1 MFKSTLVAALAA
13 VALAAAALCVRPAPV
28 AAQSNAAGTARPRI
42 SWTSDRREYAVGD
55 VITVL
60 VDEAT
65 LATAVK
71 GQNGSDEQT
80 RKNDIGI
87 DPPKIGTTPMPSI
100 DATLGMDKRSSSR
113 QSGDAKRDVRFRGEI
128 SVRVVKVDN
137 GILQVKGQK
146 LVDLDQNKQTLNFT
160 GWVRPQDVSSTN
172 VIASDRVADA
182 QLVYSLTGAIGKT
195 RGGIIG
201 RLISVFWP

>member
-1 MFKSTLVAALAA
+1 MFKSTLTAALVA
-13 VALAAAALCVRPAPV
+13 VALCARPAP
-28 AAQSNAAGTARPRI
+28 ARAQSDGQGTPRPRI
-42 SWTSDRREYAVGD
+42 SWTSDRREYVVGD

-87 DPPKIGTTPMPSI
+87 DPPKMGTTPMPSI

-113 QSGDAKRDVRFRGEI
+113 QSGDAKRAVRFHGEI

>member
-1 MFKSTLVAALAA
+1 MFKPTLIA
-13 VALAAAALCVRPAPV
+13 ALAAAALCVTPAP
-28 AAQSNAAGTARPRI
+28 ARAQAGAQGTPRPRI
-42 SWTSDRREYAVGD
+42 SWTSDRREYVVGD

-87 DPPKIGTTPMPSI
+87 DPPKMGTTPMPSL
-100 DATLGMDKRSSSR
+100 DATLGTDKRSSSR
-113 QSGDAKRDVRFRGEI
+113 QSGDAKRDVRFHGEI
-128 SVRVVKVDN
+128 SVRVVKIDN